1 MAIQRITAPMALRM
15 PGVGNLLQGTEPAL
29 TSVLIDAADEYV
41 DFVGRVMWDGYPG
54 SAKTVSSAGGKVIW
68 RTGAVTWNTAG
79 TTLRIS
85 IQDVDG
91 APASIP
97 RGDGTDD
104 VYLDIVYGTTA
115 ITATTDYASGAQSA
129 FTNGSKSIAQGDLI
143 AIRFKITAFVSTNL
157 VNVIAKNA
165 NGRAWPSVSHK
176 TTAVAAL
183 SATPNVMIVADD
195 GTVGWLEGSGF
206 TGALTSRTFDS
217 GTATADEYGSAFTIP
232 FGIEVCGIEWIL
244 RGNVITGAGVDLNLF
259 TGSAGSPTKSR
270 TVNFDSQHFAGNT
283 AATSVFY
290 GKHLFSSPITLAAND
305 WFALTAMPL
314 ATNSDITMHEYSI
327 TNFADA
333 SKALAVLGGTV
344 KKATRLNDAGAIT
357 EDANAII
364 VNLAPIISGIDVSS
378 GGGTIYVPSSTV
390 VNGIGAY

>member
-29 TSVLIDAADEYV
+29 TSVLIDSANEYV
-41 DFVGRVMWDGYPG
+41 DFMGRVCWDGYPS

-68 RTGAVTWNTAG
+68 RTGAVTWTTAG

-85 IQDVDG
+85 IQDLNG
-91 APASIP
+91 ATAIP
-97 RGDGTDD
+97 RGDDTDD

-115 ITATTDYASGAQSA
+115 IAPTTDYASGAQSA
-129 FTNGSKSIAQGDLI
+129 FTNGSKSIAHGDLV
-143 AIRFKITAFVSTNL
+143 AIRFRFHAHTSTNL
-157 VNVIAKNA
+157 VNVIARNS
-165 NGRAWPSVSHK
+165 NGRGWPSVSHN

-232 FGIEVCGIEWIL
+232 FGIEVCGIEWIV
-244 RGNVITGAGVDLNLF
+244 RASVVTGAGVDLNLF

-270 TVNFDSQHFAGNT
+270 TVTFDSQHFAGNT
-283 AATSVFY
+283 AVTSVFY
-290 GKHLFSSPITLAAND
+290 GKHLFSSPVEIAANS

-314 ATNSDITMHEYSI
+314 DTNSDILMHEYSI
-327 TNFADA
+327 TNFSSA

-344 KKATRLNDAGAIT
+344 KKATRLNNAGAIT

>member
-29 TSVLIDAADEYV
+29 TSVLIDAVGEYV

-54 SAKTVSSAGGKVIW
+54 SAKTVSSAGGKVVW
-68 RTGAVTWNTAG
+68 RTGAVTWAG
-79 TTLRIS
+79 TTTLRIS

-91 APASIP
+91 TTAIP
-97 RGDGTDD
+97 RGDGTPD
-104 VYLDIVYGTTA
+104 VYLDIVRGTTA
-115 ITATTDYASGAQSA
+115 LAVTTDYASGAQSA
-129 FTNGSKSIAQGDLI
+129 FTTGSKSIAQGDLI
-143 AIRFKITAFVSTNL
+143 AIRFELTAQSGTDA

-165 NGRAWPSVSHK
+165 NGRAFPSVSHK

-183 SATPNVMIVADD
+183 TATPNVMLVADD

-232 FGIEVCGIEWIL
+232 FGIEVCGIEWIV
-244 RGNVITGAGVDLNLF
+244 RASVVTGAGVDLNLF

-270 TVNFDSQHFAGNT
+270 TVTFDSQHFAGST
-283 AATSVFY
+283 AATSVYY
-290 GKHLFSSPITLAAND
+290 GKHLFSSPVEITANS

-314 ATNSDITMHEYSI
+314 DTTSDIIMHEYSI

-357 EDANAII
+357 EDANAIV